1 MRQKTIPAF
10 VGRRASPPVGPPG
23 GVSLRH
29 YRPPPP
35 PPPPPTPHAWP
46 LHGGGWIPGG
56 GRGWPPGS
64 GWLPFPLPLP
74 PLPAFGF
81 WFGPV
86 GNDPLLL
93 PLPLPP
99 LPAFGFWFGPVGND
113 PFVLLPPPPRAMEP
127 EIGASRAT
135 PTVATPSMMLS
146 RFVII
151 VAPTG
156 SLTSKGIL
164 RG

>member
-1 MRQKTIPAF
+1 M
-10 VGRRASPPVGPPG
+10 
-23 GVSLRH
+23 
-29 YRPPPP
+29 
-35 PPPPPTPHAWP
+35 
-46 LHGGGWIPGG
+46 
-56 GRGWPPGS
+56 
-64 GWLPFPLPLP
+64 
-74 PLPAFGF
+74 
-81 WFGPV
+81 

-156 SLTSKGIL
+156 SLTSKGYPARLTIASFTVTL
-164 RG
+164 RGGGTVVVACGGRHPGNTWIMAGREASVAGALRYLLSALLLVGGVWMLQHSTS